1 MPLEG
6 INTVASELAQSLNDT
21 RLRLAEEL
29 KGLNATVAAEKRN
42 VFTTDEK
49 IKYENLHNE
58 LDSVDTRL
66 RGILA
71 DEKRDKE
78 TSAAF
83 DDLGGRQATNLRSK
97 SQTEDPFTERARA
110 FLDRDRADVRSL
122 DIGDWKSS
130 RLVNR
135 LIENRS
141 TGPATQF
148 PGGGLTPYESRVLYD
163 NYVGGGTPGSFTNV
177 SGAGLVPIDFY
188 DQMISYLIEVSGL
201 MQCGPS
207 VINSQGGEPLQIP
220 YVTNQTGQTTAGA
233 QVNISAQQGAPLPGA
248 DPGFGQKTLSS
259 NKFGILV
266 QVARELID
274 DSGINLLQYLA
285 MSAGRAVGNML
296 GTSLVNGT
304 NGMSGGIVAGTN
316 SAPVA
321 VTGGLSNVISA
332 QYNTPGGTG
341 ITGAP
346 TYNNLLD
353 LEYSIIAP
361 YRQSRSCYWLAAD
374 KTLGLLR
381 KMVDTNARPVWEPST
396 ILGSPDLLLG
406 KPLVADPFMPAY
418 GQTAGTGNK
427 SIAFGDF
434 SQYFVR
440 LIGGVRFERSD
451 DFAFNT
457 DLVTF
462 RAIVRA
468 DGNLMNPPTSIT
480 TQPLQLFQGGAS

>member
-1 MPLEG
+1 MPFEG
-6 INTVASELAQSLNDT
+6 NNTVASELAKSLNET
-21 RLRLAEEL
+21 RLRLHSEL
-29 KGLNATVAAEKRN
+29 KGMNAQLVEEKR
-42 VFTTDEK
+42 TAYSTDEK
-49 IKYENLHNE
+49 VKYERLHDE

-71 DEKRDKE
+71 DEKRDAE

-83 DDLGGRQATNLRSK
+83 EDLGGRQATNLRSK
-97 SQTEDPFTERARA
+97 DVTENPFETRARQ
-110 FLDRDRADVRSL
+110 FLDRDDRSVTSL
-122 DIGDWKSS
+122 DIGDWRSS
-130 RLVNR
+130 RLAQR
-135 LIENRS
+135 LISNRS
-141 TGPATQF
+141 TGAATQF
-148 PGGGLTPYESRVLYD
+148 PGGGLTPYEARILYD
-163 NYVGGGTPGSFTNV
+163 NYVGGGTPGSFTNPT
-177 SGAGLVPIDFY
+177 GAGLVPIDFY

-248 DPGFGQKTLSS
+248 DPGFGQKTLTS

-381 KMVDTNARPVWEPST
+381 KMVDTNSRPVWEPST

-406 KPLVADPFMPAY
+406 KPLVADPFMPAF
-418 GQTAGTGNK
+418 GAGLK

-451 DFAFNT
+451 DYAFNT

-480 TQPLQLFQGGAS
+480 TQPLQLFQGGAT

>member
-1 MPLEG
+1 MPFERK
-6 INTVASELAQSLNDT
+6 NTVASELAQSLNT
-21 RLRLAEEL
+21 ERVRLHTEL
-29 KGLNATVAAEKRN
+29 KGLNAQLVEEKRN
-42 VFTTDEK
+42 AYTADEK
-49 IKYENLHNE
+49 VKYERLHDE

-97 SQTEDPFTERARA
+97 NTDENPFEARARQ
-110 FLDRDRADVRSL
+110 FLDRDDRSVNSL
-122 DIGDWKSS
+122 DIGDWRSS

-141 TGPATQF
+141 QGPATQF
-148 PGGGLTPYESRVLYD
+148 PGGGLTPYEARVLYD
-163 NYVGGGTPGSFTNV
+163 NYVGGGTPGTFSNP

-233 QVNISAQQGAPLPGA
+233 QVQISAQQGAALQAA

-304 NGMSGGIVAGTN
+304 NGISGGILQ
-316 SAPVA
+316 APVA
-321 VTGGLSNVISA
+321 VTGGFTSA
-332 QYNTPGGTG
+332 AGTG
-341 ITGAP
+341 SITGSYNGQAVTGAP

-353 LEYSIIAP
+353 MEYSIIAP

-381 KMVDTNARPVWEPST
+381 KLTDTNARPIWEPST

-418 GQTAGTGNK
+418 GSGAT
-427 SIAFGDF
+427 SMAFGDF

-468 DGNLMNPPTSIT
+468 DGNLMNPPAAIT
-480 TQPLQLFQGGAS
+480 TQPLQLFKGGAS

>member
-1 MPLEG
+1 MPFERK
-6 INTVASELAQSLNDT
+6 NTVASELAQSLNET
-21 RLRLAEEL
+21 RLRLATEL
-29 KGLNATVAAEKRN
+29 KGLNETVAAEKRN
-42 VFTTDEK
+42 SFTADEK

-83 DDLGGRQATNLRSK
+83 EDLGGRQATNLRSK
-97 SQTEDPFTERARA
+97 NITENPFEERARK
-110 FLDRDRADVRSL
+110 FLDRDDRSVNSL
-122 DIGDWKSS
+122 DIGDWRSS

-148 PGGGLTPYESRVLYD
+148 PGGGLTPYEARVLYD
-163 NYVGGGTPGSFTNV
+163 NYVGGGSPGSFSNP

-233 QVNISAQQGAPLPGA
+233 QVTISAQQGATLQSA

-296 GTSLVNGT
+296 GTSLINGS
-304 NGMSGGIVAGTN
+304 NGISGGILG
-316 SAPVA
+316 APIA
-321 VTGGLSNVISA
+321 VTGGLSSAISGS
-332 QYNTPGGTG
+332 YGTSLG

-346 TYNNLLD
+346 TYDNLID
-353 LEYSIIAP
+353 MEYSIIAP

-381 KMVDTNARPVWEPST
+381 KLVDTNARPIWEPST

-418 GQTAGTGNK
+418 GAGLS

-468 DGNLMNPPTSIT
+468 DGQLMNPPAAIT
-480 TQPLQLFQGGAS
+480 TQPLQLFKGGAS

>member
-1 MPLEG
+1 MPFERK
-6 INTVASELAQSLNDT
+6 NTVASELAQSLNT
-21 RLRLAEEL
+21 ERLRLHEEL
-29 KGLNATVAAEKRN
+29 KGLNAQLVTEKRN
-42 VFTTDEK
+42 AYTADEK
-49 IKYENLHNE
+49 IKYENLHTE

-83 DDLGGRQATNLRSK
+83 EDLGGRQATNLRSK
-97 SQTEDPFTERARA
+97 NVGDDPFTEQARA
-110 FLDRDRADVRSL
+110 FLDRKRTDVMDL
-122 DIGDWKSS
+122 DIGNWRDS
-130 RLVNR
+130 RLVGR

-148 PGGGLTPYESRVLYD
+148 PGGGLTPYEARVLYD
-163 NYVGGGTPGSFTNV
+163 NYVGGGTPGSFTNPT
-177 SGAGLVPIDFY
+177 GAGLVPIDFY

-220 YVTNQTGQTTAGA
+220 YVTNQTGSGA
-233 QVNISAQQGAPLPGA
+233 QVTLSAQQGAALLGA
-248 DPGFGQKTLSS
+248 DPGFGQKTLTS

-296 GTSLVNGT
+296 GTSLVNGS

-321 VTGGLSNVISA
+321 VTGGLSSAISGSYGTA
-332 QYNTPGGTG
+332 TG

-346 TYNNLLD
+346 TYDNLID
-353 LEYSIIAP
+353 MEYSIIAP

-381 KMVDTNARPVWEPST
+381 KLVDTNARPIWEPST

-418 GQTAGTGNK
+418 GGGAK